1 MRVKT
6 ITISILLAISLYANA
21 QTQFAVAEKFYSS
34 LSDTLTEQIINS
46 LDKLLI
52 SIDNEKLDT
61 TLVSNENMD
70 FNRNFFADLKGIE
83 QKDTIQKYFRGQL
96 INLYP
101 IENKQYLLT
110 LTYTKEN
117 EIGRILT
124 FLAKENNGKIVFA
137 SPIQYNTKYWKSAKI
152 GTLTYF
158 FPDTIDTKLAESF
171 NQKNIAIAKKLGLPV
186 QNWDV
191 YMCRNYQEVLQIQG
205 YFYEFTQNGK
215 INSGWIVDPKTLF
228 SVMNDE
234 DFSHDVFHIYA
245 HKIRGEKRRNYTAEE
260 GIAYLWGNAYYPTG
274 KTGKAPEQK
283 DLVPLLR
290 QYLQTYKDVMLL
302 DLFEK
307 NPDVLAEYGYP
318 KPIMVKSVISGII
331 CEEIEKQKGEDG
343 IIELIK
349 CGSGDENYFKS
360 IEKLI
365 GINRDN
371 FNVEVKK
378 LIFSQ

>member
-1 MRVKT
+1 MKIKT
-6 ITISILLAISLYANA
+6 ITISILLAISLCSNA
-21 QTQFAVAEKFYSS
+21 QTQFKVIENFYSS
-34 LSDTLTEQIINS
+34 LPDTLTEQIINS

-61 TLVSNENMD
+61 TLISNENAD
-70 FNRNFFADLKGIE
+70 FNRNFFADLKGIAD
-83 QKDTIQKYFRGQL
+83 KDTIQKYFRGQL

-110 LTYTKEN
+110 LAYTKEN
-117 EIGRILT
+117 EIGWILS
-124 FLAKENNGKIVFA
+124 FIAKENNGEICFTN
-137 SPIQYNTKYWKSAKI
+137 PIQYNTKYWKSAKI

-158 FPDTIDTKLAESF
+158 FPDTINTQRAENF
-171 NQKNIAIAKKLGLPV
+171 NQKNILMAQKLGLPV

-191 YMCRNYQEVLQIQG
+191 YICRNYQEVLQIQG
-205 YFYEFTQNGK
+205 YFYEFTQNGI
-215 INSGWIVDPKTLF
+215 INSGYIDDPKTLF

-260 GIAYLWGNAYYPTG
+260 GIAYLWGNAYHIG
-274 KTGKAPEQK
+274 KAGKAPEQK

-290 QYLQTYKDVMLL
+290 QYVQKHKDVKLL

-318 KPIMVKSVISGII
+318 KPIQVKSVISGII
-331 CEEIEKQKGEDG
+331 CEKIEKQKGEEG

-349 CGSGDENYFKS
+349 CGSGDDNFFQCIEN
-360 IEKLI
+360 LI
-365 GINRDN
+365 GINRNN
-371 FNVEVKK
+371 FDEIVYN
-378 LIFSQ
+378 LIFNQ

>member
-110 LTYTKEN
+110 LAYTKGN

-124 FLAKENNGKIVFA
+124 FLAKGNNGKIAFA

-158 FPDTIDTKLAESF
+158 FPDTIDTKRAESF
-171 NQKNIAIAKKLGLPV
+171 NQKNIAMAKKLGLLL

-191 YMCRNYQEVLQIQG
+191 YMCRNHQEALQIQG
-205 YFYEFTQNGK
+205 CFYEFKRNGLV
-215 INSGWIVDPKTLF
+215 NRGDIVDPKTLF

-245 HKIRGEKRRNYTAEE
+245 HKIRGKKINWTAEE
-260 GIAYLWGNAYYPTG
+260 GIAYLWGNSYHLANVA
-274 KTGKAPEQK
+274 KAPEQR

-290 QYLQTYKDVMLL
+290 QYIQTHKDVTLL

-318 KPIMVKSVISGII
+318 KPIQVKSVISGII
-331 CEEIEKQKGEDG
+331 CEEIEKQKGEEG

-349 CGSGDENYFKS
+349 CGSGDDNFFQS
-360 IEKLI
+360 IENLI